1 MKILF
6 IILSL
11 FLTPA
16 LLAKPPGSAKEH
28 EQKREKSQG
37 RNSHNHEFRPH
48 KKAKP
53 TIPKKGS
60 LWKFK
65 TLKEDALFI
74 VVDADEETISY
85 KKVDTTELP
94 TKRPTVDFFHHFKP
108 AKRK

>member
-1 MKILF
+1 M
-6 IILSL
+6 
-11 FLTPA
+11 
-16 LLAKPPGSAKEH
+16 
-28 EQKREKSQG
+28 
-37 RNSHNHEFRPH
+37 
-48 KKAKP
+48 
-53 TIPKKGS
+53 
-60 LWKFK
+60 KFK